1 MTLTN
6 NTIKSIQ
13 DIMRMDVG
21 VDGDA
26 QSIGQLAW
34 LLFLKIFDDTEKEAE
49 IIEKYYKPA
58 ILHRFRWSSWATAQK
73 SDTGEDLIAFINDEM
88 FPALRELKGYTKN
101 PRTAVVRAVF
111 EDAYNYM
118 KSGTLLRQVIN
129 KVNEID
135 FNSSQ
140 DRHQLGDLYEK
151 ILKDLQSAG
160 NAGEFY
166 TPRAVTQFMAEMIDP
181 KANEKILDPAC
192 GTGGFLVCAIEHM
205 KKQGYVKTVAQER
218 KLKEHLTGYEKK
230 QLPHLLCITNM
241 MIHGV
246 PSPERIYHD
255 NTLAKPYISWGKEER
270 VDVVLTNPPFG
281 GVEEPG
287 IEGNFPAEY
296 RTRETADLFL
306 TLIIRLLKDGGRA
319 AIVLPDGTLF
329 GEGVKTKIKKRLLEE
344 CNLHTIVRLPNSVFA
359 PYTSIKTNLLFFEK
373 GTPTKDIWYYEHRL
387 PEGVKAYNKTR
398 PMRVEEF
405 EPCRKWWGGETRKGR
420 KETEVAWKVSVND
433 IKANNYNLDIKNPNV
448 VEDDHGDPDELLESC
463 KKLLEEVT
471 ETQNQLKD
479 ELASALKSSNQITN
493 SKRKTG

>member
-6 NTIKSIQ
+6 NTIKAIQ
-13 DIMRMDVG
+13 DIMRQDVG

-26 QSIGQLAW
+26 QRIGQLAW
-34 LLFLKIFDDTEKEAE
+34 LLFLKIFDDSEEEAE
-49 IIEKYYKPA
+49 QLEQDYKPA
-58 ILHRFRWSSWATAQK
+58 IPKRFRWSEWAA
-73 SDTGEDLIAFINDEM
+73 DPEGETGEELLRFINNEM
-88 FPALRELKGYTKN
+88 FPALRELKGFTKT
-101 PRTAVVRAVF
+101 PRTAVVREVF

-135 FNSSQ
+135 FNSSS
-140 DRHQLGDLYEK
+140 DRHMLGDLYEK

-166 TPRAVTQFMAEMIDP
+166 TPRAVTRFMAEMIDP
-181 KANEKILDPAC
+181 QVNEKILDPAC

-205 KKQGYVKTVAQER
+205 KNKGRIKTTAQER
-218 KLKEHLTGYEKK
+218 KLKERITGYEKK
-230 QLPHLLCITNM
+230 QLPHLLCVTNM

-255 NTLAKPYISWGKEER
+255 NTLARPYKDWGQQDR

-281 GVEEPG
+281 GIEEPG
-287 IEGNFPAEY
+287 VENNFPAEY
-296 RTRETADLFL
+296 KTRETADLFL
-306 TLIIRLLKDGGRA
+306 TLIIRLLRDGGRA
-319 AIVLPDGTLF
+319 ALVLPDGTLF

-373 GTPTKDIWYYEHRL
+373 GIPTKDIWYYEHRL
-387 PEGVKAYNKTR
+387 PEGVKAYNKTK

-405 EPCRKWWGGETRKGR
+405 ETCKEWWGGENRKGR

-433 IKANNYNLDIKNPNV
+433 IKANNFNLDIKNPNV
-448 VEDDHGDPDELLESC
+448 VEDDHGDPDELLASY
-463 KKLLEEVT
+463 KKLLGEI
-471 ETQNQLKD
+471 NQSENLLKD
-479 ELASALKSSNQITN
+479 ELASALASTN
-493 SKRKTG
+493 K